1 VVGFGL
7 CYGWLSRGG
16 LSVTLPPGGL
26 AGGLLRGAGRFPMW
40 SLFNRFFAWM
50 GEPVG
55 TRHGA
60 LIAGLSFVATL
71 GVFAYLA
78 VLVHFIWKFW

>member
-1 VVGFGL
+1 
-7 CYGWLSRGG
+7 
-16 LSVTLPPGGL
+16 
-26 AGGLLRGAGRFPMW
+26 MW

-55 TRHGA
+55 TRHGV